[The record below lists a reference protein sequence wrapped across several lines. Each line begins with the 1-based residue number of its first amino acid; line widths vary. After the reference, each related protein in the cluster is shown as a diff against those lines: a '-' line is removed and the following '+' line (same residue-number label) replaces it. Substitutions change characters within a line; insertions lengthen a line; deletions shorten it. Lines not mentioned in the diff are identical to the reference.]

1 MAFVRPITCTFGD
14 AGQEGA
20 GSQAGMG
27 YWLSANSRRKE
38 ACMDN
43 FVMQSC
49 VRESVCPSVCVF
61 TVCILHIYVYTH
73 VLYISSVCVGG
84 EDHSCMNNIFN
95 IFLKFSFVY
104 YLSRTLFGG
113 GNGNG
118 GWFSDHLIVDF
129 ISLCVCW

>member
-1 MAFVRPITCTFGD
+1 MYCTYL
-14 AGQEGA
+14 Q
-20 GSQAGMG
+20 
-27 YWLSANSRRKE
+27 
-38 ACMDN
+38 
-43 FVMQSC
+43 C
-49 VRESVCPSVCVF
+49 VW
-61 TVCILHIYVYTH
+61 
-73 VLYISSVCVGG
+73 GG

-118 GWFSDHLIVDF
+118 GWFSDHLMVDF